1 MPLKRLSREL
11 PELVCIQYT
20 GDPVCR
26 SASGRL
32 LGTMLTRIHIPNGV
46 DFAYLDAG
54 SGPAVVLVHGHPL
67 DHTMWQPQIDL
78 RSISSIFS

>member
-1 MPLKRLSREL
+1 
-11 PELVCIQYT
+11 
-20 GDPVCR
+20 
-26 SASGRL
+26 
-32 LGTMLTRIHIPNGV
+32 MLTRIHIPNGV